1 MGQSSSILAG
11 GDVYVPVYKRPK
23 WPNED
28 WFVAMEIRDSDS
40 VMGREIGFQ
49 KSEFEQMIK
58 RLKKACEKEQMDA
71 HLRQRL
77 QDLVNS
83 MKTKHN
89 VNSLSPKSSPKDRL
103 QRTFS
108 NLRSF
113 RRSRSPTQRSNQAV
127 MRSKSHECSPKSPLL
142 EKERSQRVTVHQF
155 DLSTVTNPVPVE
167 ESTTTPQSVCRKSLA
182 NVVRRM
188 REAAAGG
195 ENMHTCD
202 DVNRMAEDTQWFLQR
217 TYKAFKDVQ
226 ILVAGSIADGTKII
240 SPDEFDLVV
249 LLPSLEQSVKEIS
262 VLEDTQNE
270 YIRLGLVYDQHDVD
284 NGDQFR
290 DAVSGESGE
299 HLIITVLDAMKSFLR
314 PGWTF
319 VSAETKTFVTRIHLT
334 QEASSDKVE
343 VRFDISLAL
352 PISCNKVLP
361 LIMDNPDDVIK
372 LPLWNHLVA
381 TLQKYDK
388 KVFALVPGEASGKT
402 RRISLALA
410 EKDQLLQYGEFS
422 GVVECL
428 CYCKTLVALFFPLV
442 LVNDSWEPCVPPYL
456 LKNAIFFLME
466 HYNDREKWL
475 GNEPQAR
482 VVEVFMLLGK
492 SLWPDGFGTRGSR
505 ISLFVF
511 PGFTSFPEFCNDSC
525 RFDPTKQEIR
535 DSLAHSY
542 MEGKACFPCKFQL
555 KNELDALLQVP
566 EISQVLGKY
575 AEKLQTSDWKFREL
589 LVDLVDLLKNVLDY
603 SGNTPWSQDEA
614 NNNSSPRA

>member
-1 MGQSSSILAG
+1 
-11 GDVYVPVYKRPK
+11 
-23 WPNED
+23 
-28 WFVAMEIRDSDS
+28 
-40 VMGREIGFQ
+40 MGREIGFQ
-49 KSEFEQMIK
+49 KNEFEQMIK
-58 RLKKACEKEQMDA
+58 KLKKECEKEETDA

-77 QDLVNS
+77 QDLMNS
-83 MKTKHN
+83 LKTKPS
-89 VNSLSPKSSPKDRL
+89 VNHLSITSSTKDRL

-108 NLRSF
+108 HLRSF
-113 RRSRSPTQRSNQAV
+113 RRSRSPSQRSNQAV
-127 MRSKSHECSPKSPLL
+127 MRTKSHECSPRSPLL

-182 NVVRRM
+182 NVVLRM

-195 ENMHTCD
+195 ENTHTCD
-202 DVNRMAEDTQWFLQR
+202 DVSRMAEDTQWFLHR

-249 LLPSLEQSVKEIS
+249 LLPSLEQCVKEIS

-270 YIRLGLVYDQHDVD
+270 YIRLGLVHDQQDVD
-284 NGDQFR
+284 NRDQFR

-299 HLIITVLDAMKSFLR
+299 HIVITVLDAMKSFLR
-314 PGWTF
+314 PGWAF
-319 VSAETKTFVTRIHLT
+319 VSSEAKSFATRIHLT
-334 QEASSDKVE
+334 QETSSGKSE

-352 PISCNKVLP
+352 PISCDKILP
-361 LIMDNPDDVIK
+361 LSISNPDEVIK
-372 LPLWNHLVA
+372 LPLWNYLVA

-388 KVFALVPGEASGKT
+388 KVFALIPGEASGKT

-410 EKDQLLQYGEFS
+410 EKDQLLRYGESS

-442 LVNDSWEPCVPPYL
+442 LVNGSWEPCVPPYL
-456 LKNAIFFLME
+456 LKNAIFFLMDF
-466 HYNDREKWL
+466 YNDPEKWL
-475 GNEPQAR
+475 GDEPQAR

-511 PGFTSFPEFCNDSC
+511 PGFTSFPDFCNDSC
-525 RFDPTKQEIR
+525 RFDPIKQEIH

-542 MEGKACFPCKFQL
+542 MEGKACFPCRFQL
-555 KNELDALLQVP
+555 KHELDALLEVP
-566 EISQVLGKY
+566 AISQVLGKY
-575 AEKLQTSDWKFREL
+575 AEKLQTNDWKFREL
-589 LVDLVDLLKNVLDY
+589 LVDFVDVLKDVLDY
-603 SGNTPWSQDEA
+603 SAKTPWSQDEA
-614 NNNSSPRA
+614 NNNSSSPRD